1 MEMQIPCGMD
11 SSIQQKES
19 IRKAAPIP
27 WPETFKDLARS
38 RKSEILKGHMLVA
51 HLYMLI
57 SIPSKYA
64 VAQVIEYIKEK
75 STIHIARNY
84 LGRRRNFTG

>member
-1 MEMQIPCGMD
+1 
-11 SSIQQKES
+11 
-19 IRKAAPIP
+19 
-27 WPETFKDLARS
+27 
-38 RKSEILKGHMLVA
+38 MLVA

-84 LGRRRNFTG
+84 LGHRRNFTG